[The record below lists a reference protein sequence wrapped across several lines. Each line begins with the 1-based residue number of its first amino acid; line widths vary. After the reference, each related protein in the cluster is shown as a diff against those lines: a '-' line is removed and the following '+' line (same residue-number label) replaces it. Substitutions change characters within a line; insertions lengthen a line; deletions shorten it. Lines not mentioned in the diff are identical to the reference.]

1 MGSSKK
7 TTVSYWYH
15 PFFQLVLHEG
25 PFDKL
30 LEIRGGDVPVWQG
43 EMTASGSIEIA
54 AGNAW
59 GGEEKEGGIEGTVDI
74 SFGEMDAQPN
84 EFFQTAMGHDPSGHN
99 GYALLQFNSGRYGAG
114 NPYPKPISVLTE
126 RIYEGWLDGVC
137 WYPEKAGI
145 FGSDGGGVPGS
156 LFVTGQP
163 KLEGG
168 PRCAVGTTGMAPLF
182 TGVPQSTGANVS
194 GLPCRHGNTTVI
206 VANGQARYSTSPTE
220 HWVASDTAPTSHP
233 NGVVGHDAGW
243 LAYNQISS
251 LTGNGFWQAA
261 GMPDEWANYYPD
273 SGVWHISF
281 AAGYYWFSA
290 PRALRRAAAPGGPWS
305 VVASGGE
312 IYDWVDIVEHKGEL
326 YATCY
331 ASESSG
337 SSWWVRRSSDGGAT
351 WADIVLT
358 VPGSGH
364 RPYFLCPVGEHLVVW
379 CLGGGLWT
387 DANDWSAWIDTG
399 IGGAGIAGMMQGL
412 VNGGRQIAAADGLV
426 YVIAPSDKLAV
437 FNPDTL
443 EVSPPVTM
451 PVSGAIGIV
460 ATPSLPP
467 PPGEARYMN
476 PAHVIYDSLTYLQGE
491 PIGTIDQASFLAA
504 ADRLYAEGF
513 GICTRY
519 NHATETIEQF
529 RQRILDL
536 IGAECSRYNGK
547 WYLDLI
553 RELSPEEI
561 AELPVLTDDDILE
574 WQEDPTNRD
583 DAVNQVAVKW
593 FDPETKQ
600 SRLTAHVHALA
611 AINTLGTVNPEV
623 RDYPEVPYEALA
635 NRLALRDL
643 RNKSVPTR
651 RFNLTT
657 NRKPYNW
664 RKARA
669 FRLQAPKRGI
679 ADMVCRVG
687 EIDRG
692 TLQSGAIRLVAV
704 QDTFAMPATAYVVG
718 QPPVPPPSQV
728 PEPIVHQLL
737 FEAPYVELAGVLSAG
752 DLAALDDD
760 AGYIVAAGVR
770 PGNGQG
776 YALLTRPAG
785 GEFDR
790 IGVFDWCPSAVV
802 VEAAGYTDT
811 EFTLASGSLLA
822 RVELGT
828 AALWGSEI
836 VRVDALDPV
845 TGEVTLGRG
854 CADTVAAKHAAGER
868 IYFFDTWS
876 ASDRV
881 EYVAAETV
889 EVKLLPRTGTQELA
903 PDDAPT
909 LDVTLD
915 QRAARPYP
923 PAKMRAGGQSDP
935 TVLVGDVVVT
945 WAHRD
950 RHAQADQLVDAEI
963 DSVGPEVGT
972 TYTLRAYLNDVLDD
986 EQIGIAGTTATWT
999 PGGAGQA
1006 RIELFAVRD
1015 ALESWQAQVR
1025 EFAVGAP
1032 LLAEDGSP
1040 ITAEDG
1046 SPIIM
1051 E

>member
-126 RIYEGWLDGVC
+126 RIYEGWLDDVC

-145 FGSDGGGVPGS
+145 SLGSRSVAVAIALDCSGS
-156 LFVTGQP
+156 
-163 KLEGG
+163 
-168 PRCAVGTTGMAPLF
+168 M
-182 TGVPQSTGANVS
+182 
-194 GLPCRHGNTTVI
+194 NTV
-206 VANGQARYSTSPTE
+206 
-220 HWVASDTAPTSHP
+220 
-233 NGVVGHDAGW
+233 
-243 LAYNQISS
+243 
-251 LTGNGFWQAA
+251 TGNGQSRAYNAKVAIAGVLDFLAGRLGSDRVDLMGVGWGRTASTSVWRSVTGSDIDALKSWFNSLATNQSQTDFAVATASAEAFFAGTSPAA
-261 GMPDEWANYYPD
+261 RKIFIFVTDGEPSRQGLPFPLPENDAVEVCQEAADALFASPGVQSYGFNIDLTETRWTAFLDNTPTDGIPVIDGAD
-273 SGVWHISF
+273 SN
-281 AAGYYWFSA
+281 
-290 PRALRRAAAPGGPWS
+290 ALRHA
-305 VVASGGE
+305 VV
-312 IYDWVDIVEHKGEL
+312 
-326 YATCY
+326 
-331 ASESSG
+331 
-337 SSWWVRRSSDGGAT
+337 
-351 WADIVLT
+351 
-358 VPGSGH
+358 
-364 RPYFLCPVGEHLVVW
+364 
-379 CLGGGLWT
+379 
-387 DANDWSAWIDTG
+387 
-399 IGGAGIAGMMQGL
+399 
-412 VNGGRQIAAADGLV
+412 
-426 YVIAPSDKLAV
+426 
-437 FNPDTL
+437 
-443 EVSPPVTM
+443 
-451 PVSGAIGIV
+451 GAIG
-460 ATPSLPP
+460 
-467 PPGEARYMN
+467 GGMGMN
-476 PAHVIYDSLTYLQGE
+476 PAHVVYDSLTCLQGE
-491 PIGTIDQASFLAA
+491 PIGTIDEASFLAA

-519 NHATETIEQF
+519 NHAAETIEQF

-593 FDPETKQ
+593 FDPATKQ

-611 AINTLGTVNPEV
+611 AINALGTVNPEV
-623 RDYPEVPYEALA
+623 RDYPEVPYEQLA

-643 RNKSVPTR
+643 RNKSIPTR
-651 RFNLTT
+651 RLNLTT
-657 NRKPYNW
+657 NRRPYNW
-664 RKARA
+664 RKGHA
-669 FRLQAPKRGI
+669 FRLQAPRRGI
-679 ADMVCRVG
+679 AEMVCRVG

-704 QDTFAMPATAYVVG
+704 QDVFAMPSTAYIVG

-728 PEPIVHQLL
+728 PEPIEHQLL
-737 FEAPYVELAGVLSAG
+737 FEAPYVELAGVLSSA
-752 DLAALDDD
+752 DLAALDED
-760 AGYIVAAGVR
+760 AGYVMAIGVR

-776 YALLTRPAG
+776 YALLTRPAA
-785 GEFDR
+785 GEFER
-790 IGVFDWCPSAVV
+790 AGVFDWSPSAVV
-802 VEAAGYTDT
+802 VEGAGYTDT
-811 EFTLASGSLLA
+811 NFTLASGSLLA
-822 RVELGT
+822 RVEPGT

-845 TGEVTLGRG
+845 TGAVTLGRG
-854 CADTVAAKHAAGER
+854 CADTVAVKHAPGER
-868 IYFFDTWS
+868 IHFFDTWA
-876 ASDRV
+876 ASDRI

-889 EVKLLPRTGTQELA
+889 EAKLLPRTGTQELA
-903 PDDAPT
+903 PGDVPT

-923 PAKMRAGGQSDP
+923 PAKLRVGGLSDP
-935 TVLVGDVVVT
+935 SVLIGDVEVA

-950 RHAQADQLVDAEI
+950 RVAQADQLVDAEVA
-963 DSVGPEVGT
+963 SVGPEPGT

-986 EQIGIAGTTATWT
+986 EQAGITGTTATWS
-999 PGGAGQA
+999 PSGAGQA
-1006 RIELFAVRD
+1006 RIELFALRD
-1015 ALESWQAQVR
+1015 GLESWQAQVR